1 MSQYLPS
8 NPEALKKI
16 KHIVVLML
24 ENRSF
29 DNLLGWLYDGEE
41 IPNGQE
47 FDGLNYNLW
56 NPLDNIDPNGVPFI
70 EKVSARK
77 NGETYQLGR
86 KKVYDP
92 PVDYTLPKPD
102 PGEGFKDTNFQ
113 LYSYY
118 DVASIYPPF
127 ATNMGF
133 VNNYKNAMLSGSYVY
148 QDKPS
153 DPRDIMACY
162 TPEQVPAL
170 SSLAKNF
177 AVCDQWHCSIPS
189 QTLPNRDFFH
199 AASSCG
205 QVNND
210 PNGNCD
216 AKTIFNQ
223 IQDAIDNDD
232 RTDLSWKVYSGTQ
245 DGKQFSLTR
254 TIMTALQSYELNDN
268 FQNISQFYKDA
279 ANNQLAS
286 YTFLE
291 PQFSGPG
298 QNDQHPPIDVRSGDQ
313 LIADVYNAIRK
324 SDAFNETLL
333 IFTYDEHGGCYDHVT
348 PPNEAT
354 PPDPANPVGQF
365 GFRFNRLGVRVPA
378 VLVSPYIKAGTIA
391 RPAGYAPYEHTSVIK
406 TIQMTFGLEGHL
418 TERDKAAPDLSGVL
432 TLDKPRTNI
441 PDVEEPKGYIP
452 STTAGA
458 ANDLNHISADA
469 LAKMTGKPK
478 PKDESK
484 LHDYIHDTYEA
495 HFNGTKGA
503 DTKKKA

>member
-16 KHIVVLML
+16 KNIVVLML

-47 FDGLNYNLW
+47 FEGLNYDHW
-56 NPLDNIDPNGVPFI
+56 NPLDNIDANGTPFI
-70 EKVSARK
+70 EKITARK
-77 NGETYQLGR
+77 NGETYKLGT
-86 KKVYDP
+86 KDVYNP
-92 PVDYTLPKPD
+92 PVDYSLPNPD

-118 DVASIYPPF
+118 DVPDLYPPY
-127 ATNMGF
+127 ATNQGF
-133 VNNYKNAMLSGSYVY
+133 VNNYKNAMLYGAYTY
-148 QDKPS
+148 QNKPS
-153 DPRDIMACY
+153 DPRDIMTCY

-170 SSLAKNF
+170 SALAKNF

-199 AASSCG
+199 AASSNG

-210 PNGNCD
+210 PNGSCD
-216 AKTIFNQ
+216 ARTIFNQ
-223 IQDAIDNDD
+223 IQDAIDKEG

-254 TIMTALQSYELNDN
+254 TIMTALASPDLDDN
-268 FQNISQFYKDA
+268 FQNIKEFYKDA
-279 ANNQLAS
+279 ASGDLAS

-313 LIADVYNAIRK
+313 LIAQVYNAVK
-324 SDAFNETLL
+324 NSPAFEETLL
-333 IFTYDEHGGCYDHVT
+333 IFTYDEHGGCYDHFP
-348 PPNEAT
+348 PPNYAT
-354 PPDPANPVGQF
+354 PPESTKPPGQMD
-365 GFRFNRLGVRVPA
+365 FRFNRLGVRVPT
-378 VLVSPYIKAGTIA
+378 VLVSPYIKKGTIA
-391 RPAGYAPYEHTSVIK
+391 RPAGEDPYEHTSVIK
-406 TIQMTFGLEGHL
+406 TIQTTFGLKHHL
-418 TERDKAAPDLSGVL
+418 TERDKYAPDLSGVL
-432 TLDKPRTNI
+432 TLDTPRTNI
-441 PDVEEPKGYIP
+441 EDVEEPAGYIASIEMP
-452 STTAGA
+452 P
-458 ANDLNHISADA
+458 ANDLNRLSASA
-469 LAKMTGKPK
+469 LSQLSGKPV
-478 PKDESK
+478 PEDDSK

-495 HFNGTKGA
+495 HFN
-503 DTKKKA
+503 KKK

>member
-8 NPEALKKI
+8 NPDALKKI

-41 IPNGQE
+41 IPDGQE
-47 FDGLNYNLW
+47 FEGLNYSLW
-56 NPLDNIDPNGVPFI
+56 NPLNNIDSDGVPFI
-70 EKVSARK
+70 EKVGIRK

-113 LYSYY
+113 LYSHYE
-118 DVASIYPPF
+118 VAQVYPPF
-127 ATNMGF
+127 ATNLGF
-133 VNNYKNAMLSGSYVY
+133 VNNYKNAMLSGTYTY

-153 DPRDIMACY
+153 DPRDIMTCY
-162 TPEQVPAL
+162 TPDQVPAL

-216 AKTIFNQ
+216 ATTIFNLM
-223 IQDAIDNDD
+223 QDAIENKN
-232 RTDLSWKVYSGTQ
+232 RTDLSWKIYSGTE

-254 TIMTALQSYELNDN
+254 TIMTALQPAKFNDN
-268 FQNISQFYKDA
+268 FKNIKEFYTDA
-279 ANNQLAS
+279 AAGNLAS

-313 LIADVYNAIRK
+313 LIADVYNAIK
-324 SDAFNETLL
+324 NSPAFNETLL
-333 IFTYDEHGGCYDHVT
+333 IFTYDEHGGCYDHFP
-348 PPNEAT
+348 PPNYAT
-354 PPDPANPVGQF
+354 PPKSSKPPGQF
-365 GFRFNRLGVRVPA
+365 GFRFNRLGVRVPT

-391 RPAGYAPYEHTSVIK
+391 RPAGEDPYEHTSVIK
-406 TIQMTFGLEGHL
+406 TIRLAFDLPEPL
-418 TERDKAAPDLSGVL
+418 TNRDKYAPDLSGVL
-432 TLDKPRTNI
+432 TLDQPRTDL
-441 PDVEEPKGYIP
+441 PDVVEPKGYIP
-452 STTAGA
+452 SKVPGK
-458 ANDLNHISADA
+458 ANDLNHISADT
-469 LAKMTGKPK
+469 LEKLSGKPK

-484 LHDYIHDTYEA
+484 LHDYIHDTYEE
-495 HFNGTKGA
+495 HFHG
-503 DTKKKA
+503 KKRS